1 MHITILKGNSS
12 SQQYL
17 ESYSKFK
24 TRSLSSSR
32 LSNVQRGGKKSTV
45 SVFFF
50 SLEVVVKVYN
60 EYLFNVIEKNIFY
73 QFFDGKRLADKNVLN
88 SVGV

>member
-24 TRSLSSSR
+24 TPSLSSSR

-45 SVFFF
+45 SVFF

-60 EYLFNVIEKNIFY
+60 EYLFNVIEKHIFY
-73 QFFDGKRLADKNVLN
+73 QFFDGKRLTDKNVLN
-88 SVGV
+88 SVGM